1 MNPIE
6 NQASDNELALVTG
19 ASSGIGLAICRRLL
33 AAGYTVYGIGR
44 DFSACPI
51 RDAAFHPLEIDLCK
65 TAELPERL
73 RALPL
78 AHRVSLLV
86 NCAGTAYYGPHEE
99 LSPQK
104 IHEMV
109 AVNLEAPLVLTQLL
123 LRSLKERR
131 GTIVNV
137 SSVTAR
143 SQNNTYGCAYGA
155 TKAGL
160 TSFGQS
166 LFEECRKSGV
176 RVVTLQPDLTE
187 SNLYRNADFTTA
199 SEEDARLL
207 PEETADALMYILSLR
222 SDVAV
227 TEMTLRPQRNRI
239 CRK

>member
-1 MNPIE
+1 MNT
-6 NQASDNELALVTG
+6 NSKLALVTG
-19 ASSGIGLAICRRLL
+19 ASSGIGQAICKRLL

-51 RDAAFHPLEIDLCK
+51 QEDAFHPLELDLCR
-65 TAELPERL
+65 TAQLPERL
-73 RALPL
+73 RELPFS
-78 AHRVSLLV
+78 HRISLLV
-86 NCAGTAYYGPHEE
+86 NCAGVAYYGPHEE

-123 LRSLKERR
+123 LRSLKEQH
-131 GTIVNV
+131 GTIVNI

-176 RVVTLQPDLTE
+176 RVITLQPDLTE
-187 SNLYRNADFTTA
+187 TNLYRNADFTTA
-199 SEEDARLL
+199 SEEDSRLL

-227 TEMTLRPQRNRI
+227 TEMTLRPQKNRI
-239 CRK
+239 QRK

>member
-1 MNPIE
+1 MNPTE
-6 NQASDNELALVTG
+6 PLASPEKLALVTG
-19 ASSGIGLAICRRLL
+19 ASSGIGLAICKRLL
-33 AAGYTVYGIGR
+33 AEGYTVYGIGR

-51 RDAAFHPLEIDLCK
+51 REAAFHPLEIDLCK

-73 RALPL
+73 RTLPL

-123 LRSLKERR
+123 LRTLKERR

-143 SQNNTYGCAYGA
+143 SQNNAYGCAYGA

-187 SNLYRNADFTTA
+187 SNLYRHANFTTA
-199 SEEDARLL
+199 SENDARLL
-207 PEETADALMYILSLR
+207 PEETADALMYILRLR
-222 SDVAV
+222 SDLAV
-227 TEMTLRPQRNRI
+227 TEMTLRPQKNRI
-239 CRK
+239 KRK